1 MLQSSLLP
9 GLFFHLYS
17 CAQVTRLPVKNRTV
31 SRAERQKLSRTSTR
45 TPSTSKIRI
54 WGAGASRLR
63 LGEVGKGRSSHWKQS
78 VASERGSV
86 KWRAGRADGEID
98 AVCGRSVPPSPLF
111 FGSVHSK
118 GVAARLSA

>member
-45 TPSTSKIRI
+45 TPSTSKIKI

-86 KWRAGRADGEID
+86 KWRAGRVRQRLGSKGAAGEY
-98 AVCGRSVPPSPLF
+98 PPPPLF
-111 FGSVHSK
+111 LDLFILK
-118 GVAARLSA
+118 ELWR

>member
-9 GLFFHLYS
+9 GLFFHLCS

-63 LGEVGKGRSSHWKQS
+63 LGEVGNGRSSHSKQS
-78 VASERGSV
+78 VASERGKRQVARRSSQ
-86 KWRAGRADGEID
+86 AEIG
-98 AVCGRSVPPSPLF
+98 ARVRPGTPLPPCFWICSF
-111 FGSVHSK
+111 
-118 GVAARLSA
+118 